1 MSPEALPYVTLL
13 GFFFGSTLVASR
25 FAVGQFAPTTYIGLR
40 LVLASLGHV
49 AIYTLSSQRPWP
61 SDRQV
66 WRHAPVIG
74 IFATAI
80 PMTAI
85 VTSLQYQSSGVTAVL
100 ITINPAIT
108 VLMAHFFL
116 PDEPLTKRKSLGIL
130 LAFVGAFILAISGES
145 GLPDVERAS
154 PIGYLLVL
162 LAMISAGSATVY
174 ARRYMRDLDSIDVAS
189 VRMWV
194 AALVVFPLSLL
205 IVGFDLSGVTAQGYV
220 ALFYA
225 SLVGTFAGMMLAFYN
240 IQRFGATASALS
252 AYVIPIVAT
261 VGGVLLLGETV
272 TGIMLVGMALIVG
285 GIAIVN
291 QQVRQPEQS
300 GTSV

>member
-1 MSPEALPYVTLL
+1 M
-13 GFFFGSTLVASR
+13 ASR
-25 FAVGQFAPTTYIGLR
+25 FAVGQFSPTTYIGIR
-40 LVLASLGHV
+40 LALASLGHV
-49 AIYTLSSQRPWP
+49 AIYAFSSHRRWP
-61 SDRQV
+61 SDQRV

-108 VLMAHFFL
+108 VILAHFFL
-116 PDEPLTKRKSLGIL
+116 SDEPLTKRKSLGIF
-130 LAFVGAFILAISGES
+130 LAFAGAFVLVISGES
-145 GLPDVERAS
+145 GLPNVERAN

-162 LAMISAGSATVY
+162 LAMFSGSSATIY
-174 ARRYMRDLDSIDVAS
+174 ARRYMRKLDAIDVAS

-194 AALVVFPLSLL
+194 AAIVVFPLSLVL
-205 IVGFDLSGVTAQGYV
+205 VGFDLSQVTTQGYM
-220 ALFYA
+220 ALMYA
-225 SLVGTFAGMMLAFYN
+225 SLVGTFAGMGLAFYN

-272 TGIMLVGMALIVG
+272 TGIMLAGMALIVG
-285 GIAIVN
+285 GIAIIN
-291 QQVRQPEQS
+291 QRMPQPHPDS
-300 GTSV
+300 TSL